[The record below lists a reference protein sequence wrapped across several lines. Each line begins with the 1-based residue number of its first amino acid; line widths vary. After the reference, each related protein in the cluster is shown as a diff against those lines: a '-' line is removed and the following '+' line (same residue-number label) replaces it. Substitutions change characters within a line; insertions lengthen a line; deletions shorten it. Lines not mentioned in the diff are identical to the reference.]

1 MAYEFNLAPKEF
13 SEQGAEFKRRYQTLD
28 DLPADDYIMMPKYD
42 GCLAIVRASEDQL
55 CGVETRAGLRVHSM
69 PYVVAEAKR
78 AMPGYVIFGEAYIH
92 GEPFSKISGKFRSRD
107 LFRGLCLMAF
117 DAVPLSDWQ
126 RQRCDIP
133 YAERLRRLHRALTET
148 ECPSIFPARVYPV
161 RAPRAF
167 ADDLVKMGG
176 HDGAILARKDAP
188 WHTGPSKDGEFIK
201 VKPVKSLDL
210 KVVGIFP
217 GKGKYAGKGNYAG
230 MAGGITVEYRGVL
243 TDVGTGFSDYERHQL
258 WQGGLWGDIAEIEF
272 MELTKDGKLR
282 QPVFKGFR
290 YDKMQAD

>member
-13 SEQGAEFKRRYQTLD
+13 SEQGAEFKRLYGTLD

-42 GCLAIVRASEDQL
+42 GCLAIVRASED
-55 CGVETRAGLRVHSM
+55 GLSRVMSRTGEAVPSM
-69 PYVVAEAKR
+69 ARVLNEAKR

-92 GEPFSKISGKFRSRD
+92 GEPFSKISGVFRRKSYQP
-107 LFRGLCLMAF
+107 GLCLMAF
-117 DAVPLSDWQ
+117 DAVPLSDWE
-126 RQRCDIP
+126 RGYCNKP
-133 YAERLRRLHRALTET
+133 YIARLRDLQAALVTT
-148 ECPSIFPARVYPV
+148 PCPNIFPARTYDL

-167 ADDLVKMGG
+167 ANDLVEMGG

-188 WHTGPSKDGEFIK
+188 WHTGPSKDGELIK

-210 KVVGIFP
+210 KVVGCFP
-217 GKGKYAGKGNYAG
+217 GKGKHAGR
-230 MAGGITVEYRGVL
+230 AGGIAVEYRGV
-243 TDVGTGFSDYERHQL
+243 TTYVGTGFSDEERDQIWNYHL
-258 WQGGLWGDIAEIEF
+258 YGDIAEIEF